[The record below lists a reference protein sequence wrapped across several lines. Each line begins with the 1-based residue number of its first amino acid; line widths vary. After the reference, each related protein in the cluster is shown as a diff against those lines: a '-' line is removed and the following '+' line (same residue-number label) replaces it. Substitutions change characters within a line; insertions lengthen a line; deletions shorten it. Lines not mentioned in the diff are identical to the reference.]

1 MKMKKLFLVPILAV
15 SLLST
20 AGCSGLS
27 SEAKKMTG
35 DYYISEVS
43 NDVPVMEL
51 HGDGT
56 IIQRAIVPGV
66 LTYSVKG
73 RWNVKN
79 DSLIVKKNSAP
90 FDIEGDS
97 TLIGEIPPGMSKAIV
112 AFNGVTL
119 TLRQNGV
126 DYVYFRRGHR
136 D

>member
-1 MKMKKLFLVPILAV
+1 MIMAFASAV
-15 SLLST
+15 MIVS
-20 AGCSGLS
+20 GCSGLS
-27 SEAKKMTG
+27 SEAKKMKG
-35 DYYISEVS
+35 DYYITEVS

-79 DSLIVKKNSAP
+79 DSLIIKKNSAP

-97 TLIGEIPPGMSKAIV
+97 SLIGEIPPGMTKAIV
-112 AFNGVTL
+112 AYNGVTL
-119 TLRQNGV
+119 TLRQDGV
-126 DYVYFRRGHR
+126 DYVYYRRGHKE
-136 D
+136 